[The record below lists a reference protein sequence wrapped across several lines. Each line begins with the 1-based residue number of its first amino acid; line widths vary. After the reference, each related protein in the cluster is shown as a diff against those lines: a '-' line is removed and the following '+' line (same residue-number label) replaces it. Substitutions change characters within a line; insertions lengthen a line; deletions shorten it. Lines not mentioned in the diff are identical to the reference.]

1 MGADKTLGLYDG
13 TTSWADPGVTEALE
27 NFNMMLDCVN
37 DDWGSIN
44 WPAAAHMVINDQAAF
59 NIMGDWAFGEVLFFD
74 ATGYVTWNPP
84 PGNAGLFNLVSD
96 GFAITKAAPNPE
108 NAAEFV
114 KIITRK
120 EAQEAFN
127 MNKGSI
133 CARTDCDYS
142 TFSFPAYFEGSASD
156 FATGRVLP
164 SMAHGSAIHPA
175 WQQQVSNIMTQF
187 GSDRDVAAAQA
198 ALVLAAEDAGY
209 PQ

>member
-1 MGADKTLGLYDG
+1 MFIFEYRQKLKPGGDLYISDFKEV
-13 TTSWADPGVTEALE
+13 SIPVYQKLPGFISVGVYKYEPVEQWGQTETE
-27 NFNMMLDCVN
+27 WDYVFV
-37 DDWGSIN
+37 
-44 WPAAAHMVINDQAAF
+44 
-59 NIMGDWAFGEVLFFD
+59 EV
-74 ATGYVTWNPP
+74 WE
-84 PGNAGLFNLVSD
+84 S
-96 GFAITKAAPNPE
+96 
-108 NAAEFV
+108 
-114 KIITRK
+114 K
-120 EAQEAFN
+120 EAQEKLN
-127 MNKGSI
+127 PLKGSI

-187 GSDRDVAAAQA
+187 ASDRDVAAAQA